1 MNTILYGNGFNRLN
15 DVDSWEK
22 LVHVI
27 DDSHDNCKVPNTL
40 QYEGKVLSVPFET
53 NAILRTKDGKILK
66 TFDHKILTARE
77 QSETIIKKKI
87 VNQMNTYK
95 SNDLFDKLLCLNVE
109 HYITTNYDYVADDA
123 LQSMNYTEDLWER
136 DKSENTFSIHRK
148 KCYLNNLEKKYLWK
162 IHGELSNIKSIML
175 GYYHY
180 CSYIGQIRKYITGE
194 YEFAKRKD
202 KGTIPAVENRL
213 PITSND
219 IFSWIDLFFISNIYI
234 IGLGL
239 NYDEI
244 DLWWIL
250 TIRKRLIQK
259 FGRDFISNNI
269 VYYGDLESGQKAM
282 FEYLDVEVVTSK
294 RKKYENKYQEYIDD
308 INKRIRVIPADKI

>member
-15 DVDSWEK
+15 DVDSWK
-22 LVHVI
+22 NLVHVI
-27 DDSHDNCKVPNTL
+27 DDSHDKCKVPNTL

-53 NAILRTKDGKILK
+53 NAILKTNDGRILVSS
-66 TFDHKILTARE
+66 DHKILTVRE
-77 QSETIIKKKI
+77 QNEIIIKKEI
-87 VNQMNTYK
+87 VNQMNSYK

-109 HYITTNYDYVADDA
+109 HYITTNYDYVADKA
-123 LQSMNYTEDLWER
+123 LQSMNYTEDLLER

-148 KCYLNNLEKKYLWK
+148 KCYLNNHDKKCLWK

-175 GYYHY
+175 GYSHY
-180 CSYIGQIRKYITGE
+180 CNYIGQIRKYITGE

-202 KGTIPAVENRL
+202 KGTIPAVENRF
-213 PITSND
+213 PITPDD
-219 IFSWIDLFFISNIYI
+219 IFSWIDLFFISDIFI

-250 TIRKRLIQK
+250 TIRKRLIQRI
-259 FGRDFISNNI
+259 GRDVISNNI
-269 VYYGDLESGQKAM
+269 VYYGELESGQKAM
-282 FEYLDVEVVTSK
+282 FEHLDVEVVTSK
-294 RKKYENKYQEYIDD
+294 EKEYENKYQEYIDD
-308 INKRIRVIPADKI
+308 IKRRIK

>member
-15 DVDSWEK
+15 DADSWEN

-27 DDSHDNCKVPNTL
+27 DDKRGILPNTL
-40 QYEGKVLSVPFET
+40 QYECKVLSMPYQTKAF
-53 NAILRTKDGKILK
+53 LRTNDGKFLTILGNRL
-66 TFDHKILTARE
+66 LTVRE
-77 QSETIIKKKI
+77 QSEVIIKQGI
-87 VNQMNTYK
+87 VNRMKEYR
-95 SNDLFDKLLCLNVE
+95 SNGLFDELLRLNVE
-109 HYITTNYDYVADDA
+109 HFITTNYDYVADNA
-123 LQSMNYTEDLWER
+123 LQNMRYVEDLSER

-148 KCYLNNLEKKYLWK
+148 RCYINDNEKIYIWN

-175 GYYHY
+175 GYNHY
-180 CSYIGQIRKYITGE
+180 CSYIGQIKKYIAGE

-202 KGTIPAVENRL
+202 KGAIPPIENRL

-219 IFSWIDLFFISNIYI
+219 IFSWIDLFFMSNIYI

-239 NYDEI
+239 KYEEI

-259 FGRDFISNNI
+259 MGKDITSNNI
-269 VYYGDLESGQKAM
+269 VYYGEIEPEQRAM
-282 FEYLDVEVVTSK
+282 FEHLDVEVITSK
-294 RKKYENKYQEYIDD
+294 EIEYEDRYQEYIDD
-308 INKRIRVIPADKI
+308 IKRRTK